1 MESREFFFFF
11 DVEKRTSL
19 EVDGLLVSLLDVELA
34 AVARVLRR
42 VAESVVV
49 SVMEEGLAVRSR

>member
-1 MESREFFFFF
+1 M
-11 DVEKRTSL
+11 SL

-42 VAESVVV
+42 IAESVVV
-49 SVMEEGLAVRSR
+49 SVMEERLAVCSR